1 MKIKAQTQLIKI
13 TRIDASDWSEV
24 EIRVKFLLFTI
35 RLKLDVIAREV
46 VGIGDVTVKIGG
58 GRD

>member
-24 EIRVKFLLFTI
+24 EIKVKFLLFTI
-35 RLKLDVIAREV
+35 RVKLDVIAREV